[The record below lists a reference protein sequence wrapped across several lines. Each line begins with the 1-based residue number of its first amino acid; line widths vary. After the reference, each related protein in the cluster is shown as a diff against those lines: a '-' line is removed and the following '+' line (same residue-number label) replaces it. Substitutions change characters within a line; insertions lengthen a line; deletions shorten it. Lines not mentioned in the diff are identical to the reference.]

1 MDEKMPATI
10 LSHVTR
16 TPDRLL
22 AISRFSTAVRVD
34 ESVETLYEVWSS
46 CADRMSKRGITPI
59 LASMYTGKTAYLVQV
74 SHLIGNLEHAVSS

>member
-1 MDEKMPATI
+1 MPATM

-34 ESVETLYEVWSS
+34 ESVDTLCEVCNSGTES
-46 CADRMSKRGITPI
+46 MSTRGITPI
-59 LASMYTGKTAYLVQV
+59 LASM
-74 SHLIGNLEHAVSS
+74 